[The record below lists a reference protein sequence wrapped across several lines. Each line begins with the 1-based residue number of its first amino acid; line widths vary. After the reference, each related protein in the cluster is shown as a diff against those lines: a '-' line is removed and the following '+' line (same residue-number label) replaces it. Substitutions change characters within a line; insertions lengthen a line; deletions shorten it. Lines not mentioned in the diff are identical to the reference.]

1 MKKNIL
7 YSILILSL
15 LISVI
20 FVNILYMRT
29 DLKYNQYKNKLSLL
43 QQKNKNN
50 RKNIN
55 TSIKYNNIIH
65 IVSKYNG
72 EIKEFKNVNKN
83 INAVIRMNVNVNS
96 IQKFLDELKEEK
108 ALYRINS
115 ITLDNKN
122 YNLDSFIIEINA
134 EFVSNDL

>member
-1 MKKNIL
+1 MKKIIL

-15 LISVI
+15 LFSVI

-29 DLKYNQYKNKLSLL
+29 DLKYNEYKNKLSLL

-50 RKNIN
+50 HKNTN
-55 TSIKYNNIIH
+55 TSTRYNNIIH
-65 IVSKYNG
+65 IVSKYDG
-72 EIKEFKNVNKN
+72 EIKEFKNTNKN
-83 INAVIRMNVNVNS
+83 INAIININVNGNY

-122 YNLDSFIIEINA
+122 YNLDNSIIEINA